1 MTELTQPFTLT
12 RLQVALASAEE
23 YVRALWWIL
32 IPVPIFGVLAL
43 LQAPNDLIRGIGTI
57 CLVWPLTIPIRAVT
71 ASARA
76 GAIYGQPTVFAVDDE
91 WLYLVAKSGRGTK
104 LHRSQV
110 WNARLSRGIWRI
122 KTRRLSVLFVPA
134 EAVIPGHSQE
144 LAEIARS

>member
-57 CLVWPLTIPIRAVT
+57 CLVWPLHPHPRRHRERKGGSDLRTANRLRGGRRMAVPGRKIRPGNQAPSL
-71 ASARA
+71 AGLEREAQPWDLANQDSAALRLVRPCGGGDPWSLP
-76 GAIYGQPTVFAVDDE
+76 GAC
-91 WLYLVAKSGRGTK
+91 
-104 LHRSQV
+104 
-110 WNARLSRGIWRI
+110 
-122 KTRRLSVLFVPA
+122 
-134 EAVIPGHSQE
+134 
-144 LAEIARS
+144 